1 MVLTAMNRS
10 FLRLAAMAALS
21 LAVQAAVPPVP
32 KLLPK
37 DTLAVLTVP
46 DWAKASADLGA
57 SPGGKLWSDPAM
69 KPFRDNFEKKFQT
82 EVMGKLEKEL
92 GIKVEDYLNLVRG
105 QLSLAVIQGS
115 WKGADG
121 TEPGFLVVID
131 AKEKSDQ
138 LKKQLEEVRK
148 KLSEAKKPVKT
159 EKVRDV
165 EFSSLSIDL
174 PSGDEEEEDP
184 DAKDKAKDKAKLDGN
199 KMTLLFGQVDTA
211 LLVADSV
218 ATLEKVVA
226 GMGGGTVASLSE
238 ESAFQASEAA
248 WFKNAFA
255 YGWMH
260 VTPLYR
266 IASDKLGSEP
276 NEGADAMGVDP
287 KAALKAVGLE
297 GLKTVSMAWNVDTAG
312 SGGVASL
319 GIPEGQRTGIF
330 KMLAAAAKESGP
342 TPFIPAD
349 VIKFQRWRLDG
360 QKLWATMEETL
371 AAVSPQLNGFVQM
384 MVAQAG
390 KEKDP
395 SFDLKKNVVGNLGDD
410 IITYSKAPKGSS
422 IEDLTSPPSLTLVG
436 SPNAE
441 GLSAAMK
448 SAVGAFGGG
457 AGEEVKDREF
467 NGKKVRGLRM
477 PAGPGKKDNRVEIA
491 SSDGYLAVGTAPA
504 LLEEFLRSSDG
515 GGRSLKEDKALVEA
529 AQKVGGLG
537 TGMFGYE
544 NQRESMRSQW
554 EFLRSGGLDKMLG
567 EPEEEGGWRAMF
579 DFKVLPEYD
588 KVLKYFGIAVF
599 AGTTDAQGMHFRF
612 YGPHAK

>member
-1 MVLTAMNRS
+1 MNRS

-174 PSGDEEEEDP
+174 PSGEEEEEDP

-266 IASDKLGSEP
+266 IASD
-276 NEGADAMGVDP
+276 
-287 KAALKAVGLE
+287 
-297 GLKTVSMAWNVDTAG
+297 
-312 SGGVASL
+312 
-319 GIPEGQRTGIF
+319 
-330 KMLAAAAKESGP
+330 
-342 TPFIPAD
+342 
-349 VIKFQRWRLDG
+349 
-360 QKLWATMEETL
+360 
-371 AAVSPQLNGFVQM
+371 
-384 MVAQAG
+384 
-390 KEKDP
+390 
-395 SFDLKKNVVGNLGDD
+395 
-410 IITYSKAPKGSS
+410 
-422 IEDLTSPPSLTLVG
+422 
-436 SPNAE
+436 
-441 GLSAAMK
+441 
-448 SAVGAFGGG
+448 
-457 AGEEVKDREF
+457 
-467 NGKKVRGLRM
+467 
-477 PAGPGKKDNRVEIA
+477 
-491 SSDGYLAVGTAPA
+491 
-504 LLEEFLRSSDG
+504 
-515 GGRSLKEDKALVEA
+515 
-529 AQKVGGLG
+529 
-537 TGMFGYE
+537 
-544 NQRESMRSQW
+544 
-554 EFLRSGGLDKMLG
+554 
-567 EPEEEGGWRAMF
+567 
-579 DFKVLPEYD
+579 
-588 KVLKYFGIAVF
+588 
-599 AGTTDAQGMHFRF
+599 
-612 YGPHAK
+612 